1 MLLRIALLILTAMG
15 SAPASFSPSV
25 NFPGH
30 EQAAQTTQAADRLT
44 DSYERRSNED
54 VPPGL
59 IIDLVGVKPG
69 MVIGE
74 VGAGRGR
81 ITVHLADRVG
91 REGKVYANDIDS
103 SSLDYLRSR
112 IRRLELSNIEVI
124 QGTVEDAMLP
134 AGRLDMALM
143 VLVYHH
149 LDEPVSL
156 LKNLLPSL
164 KPGGLV
170 AMVEPNAAHTERGI
184 RDLTREQVAKEARAA
199 GYRLESMIEGKLT
212 WCNVFILR
220 PEAGR

>member
-1 MLLRIALLILTAMG
+1 MLLKIALLILTAVG
-15 SAPASFSPSV
+15 SAPASFLPPADTPQSLRP
-25 NFPGH
+25 
-30 EQAAQTTQAADRLT
+30 AQDADRLT
-44 DSYERRSNED
+44 DSDERRSNQD

-59 IIDLVGVKPG
+59 IMDLVGVKAG
-69 MVIGE
+69 MIIGE

-91 REGKVYANDIDS
+91 EKGKIYANDIDS

-112 IRRLELSNIEVI
+112 VRRLEISNVEVI
-124 QGTVEDAMLP
+124 QGTVEDALLP

-170 AMVEPNAAHTERGI
+170 AMVEPNTAHTERGR
-184 RDLTREQVAKEARAA
+184 RDLTREQVAKEAKEA
-199 GYRLESMIEGKLT
+199 GYRLESMIEGKMT

-220 PEAGR
+220 PEAGKS